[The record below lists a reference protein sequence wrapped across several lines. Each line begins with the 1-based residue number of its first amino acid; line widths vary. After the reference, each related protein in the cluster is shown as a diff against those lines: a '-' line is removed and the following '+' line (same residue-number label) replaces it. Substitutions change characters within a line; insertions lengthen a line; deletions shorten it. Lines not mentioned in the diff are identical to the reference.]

1 MLKEHLRASKQKIK
15 KSKPSLSSSKKKK
28 SVMNEERWIERREDN
43 SSQAEFEIFKCY
55 SIFDVIFCDVIIVDM
70 YSYG

>member
-1 MLKEHLRASKQKIK
+1 
-15 KSKPSLSSSKKKK
+15 
-28 SVMNEERWIERREDN
+28 MNEERWIERREVN

-70 YSYG
+70 YSSG

>member
-1 MLKEHLRASKQKIK
+1 
-15 KSKPSLSSSKKKK
+15 
-28 SVMNEERWIERREDN
+28 MNEERWVERREDN

-70 YSYG
+70 YSSG